1 VTILEIKNLTK
12 KFGGITAVD
21 NCSFKIEEK
30 LVYGLI
36 GPNGSGKT
44 TIFNLIT
51 GIYDEDAGDVYFRGE
66 RLNGLQM
73 YKRIRKGIGRTFQ
86 LLRIFRG
93 MTVIGNLL
101 VPPQR
106 AKEKGDSM
114 VEKALELLKFVD
126 LINLR
131 DEYAGNLSFGQ
142 QRLLEFAMVLMQD
155 PELILL
161 DEPTSG
167 VNPALIRKMCDY
179 IKKLRERGKTFVI
192 VEHNIPAIME
202 LCDRII
208 VLDYGKKIAEG
219 SGEEISRDEKVIE
232 AYLGAGGEVGG

>member
-1 VTILEIKNLTK
+1 MTILEIKNLTK